1 MKSKNISG
9 QNDEEITKESDESS
23 PVNSSL
29 DTNISNNANK
39 KLNPKWGKPVI
50 AFAPKKK
57 SASKL
62 NPKWG
67 KPVITYAPKK
77 EAKQEFDRKI
87 DKPVTVK
94 TPLSETKISQITSD
108 ATPMTEN
115 KLEDINRRV
124 AADVPASDKQAH
136 ATIPSAS
143 PMKEYENIELVE
155 GSNNKKFLGVVI
167 AGVVL
172 FCAIMGYW
180 VYNMQKSEKAAEDIA
195 PPPAVVAVTV
205 DHKED
210 VRNLVN
216 KWLASWKTGD
226 IKTYGSFYAADFES
240 KGKNLDAWLA
250 HKTNVSKKSKNI
262 NITIDNLQISADENK
277 ATAVFTQQYSS
288 SITKDSGK
296 KTLELRKINNEWKIY
311 REIM

>member
-1 MKSKNISG
+1 MSDSDK
-9 QNDEEITKESDESS
+9 KENQTEAPTSS
-23 PVNSSL
+23 PENSLS
-29 DTNISNNANK
+29 DASGTNRPQK
-39 KLNPKWGKPVI
+39 KSSPKWGKPVI

-57 SASKL
+57 SAGKL

-77 EAKQEFDRKI
+77 ESKQEINRKM
-87 DKPVTVK
+87 DKSVSIQV
-94 TPLSETKISQITSD
+94 PLPETKISKITSTTD
-108 ATPMTEN
+108 TPRPEN
-115 KLEDINRRV
+115 QLEGINRRV
-124 AADVPASDKQAH
+124 AADVSASDKQAY

-143 PMKEYENIELVE
+143 PMEESQNIQLVE

-167 AGVVL
+167 AGVIL

-180 VYNMQKSEKAAEDIA
+180 VYNMQKSEKTAENIA
-195 PPPAVVAVTV
+195 PPPAVVAVAV

-216 KWLASWKTGD
+216 KWLASWKSGD

-277 ATAVFTQQYSS
+277 ATAVFTQHYSS
-288 SITKDSGK
+288 SITKDTGK